1 MRTPIRVWCDV
12 RRWMIRG
19 ESGKDPA
26 RSLTDRFLRVSEPAV
41 HQTAMGLSPPDG
53 VGMKGRNV
61 LF

>member
-1 MRTPIRVWCDV
+1 
-12 RRWMIRG
+12 MIRG